1 MHETLITLPAG
12 WEAAGGLC
20 DEGWYAAAL
29 TRRDCD
35 EGRLEPMGREKY
47 RLIDPACRDEWLD
60 DCASGARRELLVVR
74 AGASEPTVLCA
85 AERIGAPACARQA
98 PRPVVAWTRRTPDG
112 WELCCADD
120 GEVAVLREDDAPL
133 TGAAVAW
140 TDDGACVA
148 CVRRGPDGP
157 RVVVHDADGEE
168 RFARPGAAPRLAA
181 GNGSL
186 LLLVELPSPDAI
198 ELELCELK
206 GRQVV
211 RNVRIPT
218 PDDDYAFHAD
228 LARDARRGQAVVV
241 CETAGGWAYDELIG
255 KDRRLR
261 LWTLADDAETFAP
274 APHTANGLLPIVP
287 EAFADYVGHL
297 GGMRRSTNVPPIQPA
312 VVLLDDGPAVAY
324 RRFRPRGFKSFGWD
338 LQLLRRRDDGLWHRS
353 RLSEQ
358 FGPPDGGYAVVPVG
372 EGRIVC
378 AATAFDQEC
387 RRTFE
392 HEARGEPVPGAGIPQ
407 PARNARLVVWA
418 QEASDDLGTATIPG
432 DRLGRY
438 TVPPAKRNVSPD
450 PAPTGETDGMQLVWG
465 DIHAHCAY
473 SKCMAA
479 MDGTPEEVLRYQ
491 RDVLG
496 CRVLCLTDH
505 THLMSHREYDY
516 LMDTL
521 EAECGQECVPLFG
534 CEPGVAPGHHTNFY
548 ARDREIMDRLRCIVA
563 THVARAPMYDAIR
576 RQLPRESV
584 LVLRHFHGERSWPGN
599 VADPA
604 TIDTHAPDLEVAM
617 EAMQNRGNS
626 LLNVTPDDRNLPAF
640 PTNFLNAGRKLG
652 LLGGSDHNGG
662 RGIYR
667 YCLTGFW
674 VPSAT
679 RDAVWGALWNR
690 RTIACG
696 NGKIAIWPTCNAA
709 TLGESTTAVE
719 TVTIRA
725 RLSAPRPIRS
735 AFLLRN
741 GEEVDRVEIGETSAE
756 VAFTVPFYC
765 AGPYWFSVSA
775 EADSAYQD
783 APAIAHATPIF
794 VTLP

>member
-1 MHETLITLPAG
+1 MHETLITVPDG
-12 WEAAGGLC
+12 WEAAGGVC
-20 DEGWYAAAL
+20 DGGWYAATL
-29 TRRDCD
+29 KRRDCD
-35 EGRLEPMGREKY
+35 EGRLEPMGREKS
-47 RLIDPACRDEWLD
+47 RLIDPSIHDEWID
-60 DCASGARRELLVVR
+60 DCVTGRRRELAVVR
-74 AGASEPTVLCA
+74 AGKAEPTTLCTA
-85 AERIGAPACARQA
+85 QRIGAPACARSA
-98 PRPVVAWTRRTPDG
+98 PRPLVAWTRRVPTG
-112 WELCCADD
+112 WQLCLADD
-120 GEVAVLREDDAPL
+120 GDVAILREDAAPL
-133 TGAAVAW
+133 AGAAVAW
-140 TDDGACVA
+140 TSAGPRVA

-157 RVVVHDADGEE
+157 RVVVHDADGGQLLSC
-168 RFARPGAAPRLAA
+168 PGIAPRLA
-181 GNGSL
+181 GGEGSL
-186 LLLVELPSPDAI
+186 LVLVELPSRDAV
-198 ELELCELK
+198 ELELRELQ
-206 GRQVV
+206 GSDVV
-211 RNVRIPT
+211 RTVRVPN

-228 LARDARRGQAVVV
+228 LARDERRGQAVVV

-261 LWTLADDAETFAP
+261 LWTLDDDAEAFAP
-274 APHTANGLLPIVP
+274 APGSANGLLPILP
-287 EAFADYVGHL
+287 EAFADHVGHVT
-297 GGMRRSTNVPPIQPA
+297 GRGRSTNVPPIQPA

-338 LQLLRRRDDGLWHRS
+338 LQLLRRGPDGLWRRS

-358 FGPPDGGYAVVPVG
+358 FGPPDTGFAVLPVG
-372 EGRIVC
+372 EGRLVC

-392 HEARGEPVPGAGIPQ
+392 HEARGEGVPGAGIPQ

-418 QEASDDLGTATIPG
+418 QEASDDLEAATIPG

-438 TVPPAKRNVSPD
+438 TVPPAKRNVAPD
-450 PAPTGETDGMQLVWG
+450 PASVGETDGMELIWG
-465 DIHAHCAY
+465 DIHAHCSY
-473 SKCMAA
+473 SKCMAS

-516 LMDTL
+516 LMDTI
-521 EAECGQECVPLFG
+521 EAECGEECVPLLG

-548 ARDREIMDRLRCIVA
+548 ARDREIMDRLRCIVG
-563 THVARAPMYDAIR
+563 THTARSTMYDAIR
-576 RQLPRESV
+576 RELPRESV
-584 LVLRHFHGERSWPGN
+584 LVLRHFHGERSLPGN

-604 TIDTHAPDLEVAM
+604 TVDTHAPDLEVAM
-617 EAMQNRGNS
+617 EAMQNRGDS
-626 LLNVTPDDRNLPAF
+626 LLNITPNDPNLPAF
-640 PTNFLNAGRKLG
+640 PANFLNAGRRLG

-662 RGIYR
+662 RGVYR
-667 YCLTGFW
+667 YCLTGLW
-674 VPSAT
+674 VPSPT
-679 RDAVWGALWNR
+679 REAVWGALWNR
-690 RTIACG
+690 RTIASG

-719 TVTIRA
+719 SVTIRA

-741 GEEVDRVEIGETSAE
+741 GEEVDRVEVGETSAE

-765 AGPYWFSVSA
+765 AGHYWFSVSA